1 MYMMEYEDYLHG
13 SLLQEVLQHTSR
25 IEAFIH
31 THVSAKYMISTLG
44 RLIRTD
50 TCRFRKPCV
59 SKAGYHSYGMND
71 GKQFFQQAH
80 RLVANAFLPNPLQH
94 PTVDHIDCDPRN
106 NRLDNLRWATH
117 TEQANNK
124 AGYTA
129 TTMQLGLYVDGK
141 LIKTYASREEFEKHH
156 GISLRYKPI
165 GLQAQALDF
174 DGLIGHTLKAISE
187 NDLSNEE
194 WRALISPDIPLKDG
208 YMVSNLG
215 RVKLIRRKTYG
226 FDTSD
231 GYKSVALQKKG
242 SKEFIPLLVH
252 RLIAYAFLGIPTN
265 HTDLVVNHMD
275 GQKFNNAVSNLEW
288 ATYSENTHHSSNV
301 LHTHKLRPVAS
312 YDQRSGRLLQTYPSI
327 KKAADDVGKTSSS
340 ILTAVQG
347 GGLIADRFW
356 RYIES
361 TPLMEIDLNTMKKT
375 NKQRVAQYNQHS
387 GLLVKVYD
395 SFTEAAREL
404 KSDIGNLI
412 TAASK
417 KKSTRG
423 FIWVKVPHGDVPPMI
438 DLNEFTIAG
447 KYNRSTRIKDIE

>member
-1 MYMMEYEDYLHG
+1 MYTMEYEDYLHG

-31 THVSAKYMISTLG
+31 THVSTKYMISTLG
-44 RLIRTD
+44 RLMRTD
-50 TCRFRKPCV
+50 TCRFKKPCV

-71 GKQFFQQAH
+71 KKAFSQQAH
-80 RLVANAFLPNPLQH
+80 RLVAHAFLPNPLQH

-124 AGYTA
+124 AGYTS
-129 TTMQLGLYVDGK
+129 TTMQLGLYADGK
-141 LIKTYASREEFEKHH
+141 LISTYASREEFEKHH

-165 GLQAQALDF
+165 GLRAQALDS

-187 NDLSNEE
+187 NDLSDEE
-194 WRALISPDIPLKDG
+194 WCALVFPDIPLKAG

-231 GYKSVALQKKG
+231 GYKSVALQKEG
-242 SKEFIPLLVH
+242 SKEFITLLVH

-275 GQKFNNAVSNLEW
+275 GEKSNNVVSNLEW
-288 ATYSENTHHSSNV
+288 ATYSENTHHSLNV

-312 YDQRSGRLLQTYPSI
+312 YDQRSGSLLKTYSSI
-327 KKAADDVGKTSSS
+327 KKAADDVGKTASS
-340 ILTAVQG
+340 ILTAVQS

-356 RYIES
+356 RYIKR
-361 TPLMEIDLNTMKKT
+361 TPLAKINLDTVKKT

-387 GLLVKVYD
+387 GSLVKVYD

-404 KSDIGNLI
+404 KLDVGNLI
-412 TAASK
+412 KSAAK
-417 KKSTRG
+417 KRSTCG
-423 FIWVKVPHGDVPPMI
+423 FIWVKVPHGDVPSMV
-438 DLNEFTIAG
+438 DLSEFTIAG
-447 KYNRSTRIKDIE
+447 KYRRSAHIKDME